1 MDRITFLDNA
11 HQGKNNWWRYLLTS
25 IATWIGPFII
35 ILMVLIPFILLSHP
49 TDMAMNPDKVTEEIN
64 PLLFIVILGIYYTIS
79 FLIFYCFSR
88 FIHHKTIINL
98 INTISRF
105 NWMRMLKGAG
115 LWSILMGAALLVDVI
130 LNPSSVKLS
139 FDLPFLTL
147 LIISLIIFS
156 IQASFEEIF
165 FRGYLMQ
172 GIGLLTRKP
181 FIPLFITT
189 VIFAIGH
196 FWNGENFATG
206 LAAVFNM
213 FIFGMVLGIITLGE
227 NSLETSIGAHIANNI
242 FVTTLVNGVDFVGDS
257 PSLLTTGIGPSAGV
271 PYFVLPFILLTVVF
285 WKKSDRLSLI
295 FKTQDRINEIHR
307 EVPEIH
313 CVNCQTVN
321 PCISNYCMNCGEP
334 VAREYAST
342 PRKIVAFLIDM
353 TLITTLSG
361 VILVIMIFTTL
372 TVPSADIFSPE
383 SISGTWLIITSM
395 IIFIYLVLMEKNG
408 KTIGKITLGLKVVG
422 EDTQKPISYRQ
433 SILRNLFLVADMIPF
448 ILPGLLGLIVSVKS
462 DKKQRIGDMVAG
474 TIVIRV

>member
-35 ILMVLIPFILLSHP
+35 ILMVLIPFILLCHP
-49 TDMAMNPDKVTEEIN
+49 TNMDINPDKVTEEIN
-64 PLLFIVILGIYYTIS
+64 PLLFIVILGIYYTLS

-88 FIHHKTIINL
+88 FIHHKTIMNL
-98 INTISRF
+98 INTASRL

-115 LWSILMGAALLVDVI
+115 FWSIIMGSAILVDVLI
-130 LNPSSVKLS
+130 NHSSVKLS
-139 FDLPFLTL
+139 LDIPFLTL

-181 FIPLFITT
+181 FLPLLFTS

-227 NSLETSIGAHIANNI
+227 NSLETAIGAHIANNI
-242 FVTTLVNGVDFVGDS
+242 LVTTLVNGMDFGDL
-257 PSLLTTGIGPSAGV
+257 PSLFTMGLEPSVGL
-271 PYFVLPFILLTVVF
+271 PYFVLPFILLAVVF
-285 WKKSDRLSLI
+285 WKKSDKLSLI
-295 FKTQDRINEIHR
+295 FKTQNRIHEINQ
-307 EVPEIH
+307 ELPGIQ
-313 CVNCQTVN
+313 CVNCQTIN
-321 PCISNYCMNCGEP
+321 PGISVYCMNCGEP
-334 VAREYAST
+334 IARDYAST
-342 PRKIVAFLIDM
+342 PRKLVAFLIDM
-353 TLITTLSG
+353 ALMMILSG
-361 VILVIMIFTTL
+361 VLLVIMIFLTL
-372 TVPSADIFSPE
+372 TIPNHDIFSPE
-383 SISGTWLIITSM
+383 LTSGIWIIIT
-395 IIFIYLVLMEKNG
+395 IIIILFYLILMEKNG
-408 KTIGKITLGLKVVG
+408 KTIGKIVMRLRVVT
-422 EDTQKPISYRQ
+422 EDTQKPISYQQ

-448 ILPGLLGLIVSVKS
+448 IIPGLLGLIVSVKS

-474 TIVIRV
+474 TIVIRD

>member
-35 ILMVLIPFILLSHP
+35 ILMMLIPFILLSYP
-49 TDMAMNPDKVTEEIN
+49 TDMDLNPDKVTEEIN
-64 PLLFIVILGIYYTIS
+64 PILFIVILGIYYTLS

-88 FIHHKTIINL
+88 FIHHKTIMNL
-98 INTISRF
+98 INTASRF

-115 LWSILMGAALLVDVI
+115 IWSLILGTAILVDVLI
-130 LNPSSVKLS
+130 NHSSVKLS
-139 FDLPFLTL
+139 LDIPFLTL
-147 LIISLIIFS
+147 LTISIIIFS

-181 FIPLFITT
+181 FIPLLFTS

-196 FWNGENFATG
+196 FWNGETAVTG
-206 LAAVFNM
+206 LGAVFNM

-227 NSLETSIGAHIANNI
+227 NSLETAIGAHIANNI
-242 FVTTLVNGVDFVGDS
+242 LVTTMVNGMNFIGDL
-257 PSLLTTGIGPSAGV
+257 PSLFTTGFEPSVGV
-271 PYFVLPFILLTVVF
+271 PYFVLPFILLAVVF

-295 FKTQDRINEIHR
+295 FKTQNRIHEIHR
-307 EVPEIH
+307 ELPEIQ
-313 CVNCQTVN
+313 CVNCQTIN
-321 PCISNYCMNCGEP
+321 PGISVYCMSCGEHI
-334 VAREYAST
+334 VKEFAST
-342 PRKIVAFLIDM
+342 PIKLVAFLMDIVLLM
-353 TLITTLSG
+353 ILSG
-361 VILVIMIFTTL
+361 VLLVLMIFLTL
-372 TVPSADIFSPE
+372 TVPNPDIFSPE
-383 SISGTWLIITSM
+383 LISGIWVIITSM
-395 IIFIYLVLMEKNG
+395 IIFVYLVLMEKDG
-408 KTIGKITLGLKVVG
+408 KTIGKMVMGLRVVG

-448 ILPGLLGLIVSVKS
+448 ILPGLLGLLVSVKS

-474 TIVIRV
+474 TIVIKD